1 MQIGTQCN
9 SSNWHCCI
17 RTDFP
22 GIRFGCMKQKTQITV
37 AYIRIEAC
45 FFFFPYVKRS
55 LVDGVALVA
64 AGVGAKMS
72 AILWGLFSRPKEGRR
87 DKSKV
92 QK

>member
-1 MQIGTQCN
+1 MYSYRFLGDSVWLHETKN
-9 SSNWHCCI
+9 SNNS
-17 RTDFP
+17 
-22 GIRFGCMKQKTQITV
+22 GIHKNRGL
-37 AYIRIEAC
+37 

-72 AILWGLFSRPKEGRR
+72 AILWDLFSRPKEGRR